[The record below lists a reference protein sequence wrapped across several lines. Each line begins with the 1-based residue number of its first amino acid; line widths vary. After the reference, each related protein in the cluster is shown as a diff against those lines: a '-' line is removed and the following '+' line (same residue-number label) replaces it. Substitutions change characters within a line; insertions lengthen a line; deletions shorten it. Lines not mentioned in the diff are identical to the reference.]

1 MGHAFMLKKYA
12 FQKLKIC
19 FEICLETSKYILK
32 IETYYLH
39 ALTVILIYFIFF
51 KVVSTNNKMDNY
63 NNTETFVQYL
73 LGVKNSEKSH

>member
-1 MGHAFMLKKYA
+1 MGYAFMLKKYA

-19 FEICLETSKYILK
+19 FEICLEMSQYILK
-32 IETYYLH
+32 IKTYYLH

-51 KVVSTNNKMDNY
+51 KVVSTNNKTDNY

>member
-1 MGHAFMLKKYA
+1 MGYAFMLKKYA

-19 FEICLETSKYILK
+19 FEICLEMSKYILK
-32 IETYYLH
+32 IKTYYLH
-39 ALTVILIYFIFF
+39 VLTVILIYFIFF

>member
-1 MGHAFMLKKYA
+1 M
-12 FQKLKIC
+12 
-19 FEICLETSKYILK
+19 SKYILK
-32 IETYYLH
+32 IKTYYLH

>member
-1 MGHAFMLKKYA
+1 MGYAFMLKKYA

-19 FEICLETSKYILK
+19 FEICLEMSKYILK
-32 IETYYLH
+32 IKTYYLH

-51 KVVSTNNKMDNY
+51 KVVSTNNKTDNY